1 MRRVSRAPSLERT
14 RVAARYTSGFGV
26 HARDEAMKPFA
37 CTHSGREAASQSRCT
52 PTSNALFSL
61 SREFKKINDAR
72 GVLGTLVGA
81 TSAPIPREIS
91 CN

>member
-14 RVAARYTSGFGV
+14 RVAARYTSGSGV

-37 CTHSGREAASQSRCT
+37 CTHSGRDAASPSRCT
-52 PTSNALFSL
+52 PNALFSL

-72 GVLGTLVGA
+72 GV
-81 TSAPIPREIS
+81 
-91 CN
+91 

>member
-37 CTHSGREAASQSRCT
+37 CTHSGRDAAGRSRSL
-52 PTSNALFSL
+52 PKQRFISL
-61 SREFKKINDAR
+61 SREFKKIKDEGR
-72 GVLGTLVGA
+72 F
-81 TSAPIPREIS
+81 
-91 CN
+91 

>member
-14 RVAARYTSGFGV
+14 RVAARYTSGSGV

-37 CTHSGREAASQSRCT
+37 CTHSGRDAASKAVAL
-52 PTSNALFSL
+52 PSNALFSL

-91 CN
+91 

>member
-14 RVAARYTSGFGV
+14 RVAAMYTSGSGV

-37 CTHSGREAASQSRCT
+37 CTHSGRDAASPSRCT

-72 GVLGTLVGA
+72 GV
-81 TSAPIPREIS
+81 
-91 CN
+91 